1 MALTYLLVL
10 VMLSQL
16 TGALAAQTGS
26 LQRRDPERELWL
38 VRSETITEE
47 LKKDAADRQGDLNG
61 MRGALNSVPNVL
73 RIVALIAFIDRLG
86 ESRNKE
92 TDPMLEFLSEARKQL
107 DSSNDTDDKKY
118 PLYFVLLRLTVQ
130 YAPAEALEV
139 LRKAIATLNR
149 AEQNQPEQMAPQ
161 DSEFLKNVPVSLIE
175 MDEFAMKTGVTSI
188 TSRQTRTQLRLALL
202 EASLKKVR
210 MAKRSMSSQ

>member
-1 MALTYLLVL
+1 
-10 VMLSQL
+10 MLSQL

-47 LKKDAADRQGDLNG
+47 LKKDAADRQGDLHG
-61 MRGALNSVPNVL
+61 MRGALNSVPNEL
-73 RIVALIAFIDRLG
+73 RVVALIAFIDRLG

-92 TDPMLEFLSEARKQL
+92 TDPTLEFLSEARKQL

-139 LRKAIATLNR
+139 LKKAIATLNR

>member
-1 MALTYLLVL
+1 
-10 VMLSQL
+10 
-16 TGALAAQTGS
+16 
-26 LQRRDPERELWL
+26 
-38 VRSETITEE
+38 
-47 LKKDAADRQGDLNG
+47 
-61 MRGALNSVPNVL
+61 
-73 RIVALIAFIDRLG
+73 
-86 ESRNKE
+86 
-92 TDPMLEFLSEARKQL
+92 MLEFLSEARKQL

>member
-175 MDEFAMKTGVTSI
+175 MDEFAMKTAVTSI